1 MASLP
6 QINIVISSLGDFAKV
21 FGTDVWKEDSIG
33 LFGIM
38 QPSEKVATACKEWSC
53 GNGGDSQ
60 LVLADDDSPNS
71 TRMPQLLYCRSSLI
85 AMTHLKK

>member
-1 MASLP
+1 MS

-38 QPSEKVATACKEWSC
+38 QPSEQVALHVWSGPC

-60 LVLADDDSPNS
+60 LVLADDGSPNS